1 MVDGCK
7 VLRTLQSIKSL
18 VDDGP
23 KDEITT
29 QVWTFTRPE
38 TQLSEDFILGMQ
50 DFSDTSFTR
59 GVDLSKAQEA
69 EQLVNQ
75 FVEKT
80 SDGKVKNAF
89 KDLNSS
95 SDLQFLTL
103 FNFQGVS
110 LMLLRTYK
118 VNISCF
124 YLTLQ
129 LTRAEQ
135 FVENSELMHLLPVN
149 DCAICV
155 YLGSWK
161 TAFQPENTSLQEFH
175 VDEATTVMAPL
186 MTHTGRYYYVNDKV
200 KTFICQRV
208 LAAI

>member
-1 MVDGCK
+1 MSLVDGCK

-29 QVWTFTRPE
+29 QVWTFTRQE

-50 DFSDTSFTR
+50 DFSDASFTR

-80 SDGKVKNAF
+80 SEGKVKNAF

-95 SDLQFLTL
+95 SDLLFLTL

-110 LMLLRTYK
+110 LLPLRTYK
-118 VNISCF
+118 TNSVFVKYRF
-124 YLTLQ
+124 YRSAKHSQDTCR
-129 LTRAEQ
+129 RADL
-135 FVENSELMHLLPVN
+135 STS
-149 DCAICV
+149 I
-155 YLGSWK
+155 
-161 TAFQPENTSLQEFH
+161 AFS
-175 VDEATTVMAPL
+175 
-186 MTHTGRYYYVNDKV
+186 
-200 KTFICQRV
+200 
-208 LAAI
+208 

>member
-29 QVWTFTRPE
+29 QVWTFTRLE
-38 TQLSEDFILGMQ
+38 TQLSEDFILGTQ

-95 SDLQFLTL
+95 SDLLFLTL

-110 LMLLRTYK
+110 LWLLRMYGANSVFVK
-118 VNISCF
+118 CRF
-124 YLTLQ
+124 Y
-129 LTRAEQ
+129 
-135 FVENSELMHLLPVN
+135 
-149 DCAICV
+149 
-155 YLGSWK
+155 
-161 TAFQPENTSLQEFH
+161 
-175 VDEATTVMAPL
+175 
-186 MTHTGRYYYVNDKV
+186 
-200 KTFICQRV
+200 
-208 LAAI
+208 

>member
-1 MVDGCK
+1 MSLVDGCK

-29 QVWTFTRPE
+29 QAWTFTRPE
-38 TQLSEDFILGMQ
+38 TQLSEDFILGTQ

-59 GVDLSKAQEA
+59 GVDLSKAQDA

-95 SDLQFLTL
+95 SDLLFLTL

-110 LMLLRTYK
+110 LLLLRTYEANSVFVK
-118 VNISCF
+118 CRF
-124 YLTLQ
+124 Y
-129 LTRAEQ
+129 
-135 FVENSELMHLLPVN
+135 
-149 DCAICV
+149 
-155 YLGSWK
+155 
-161 TAFQPENTSLQEFH
+161 
-175 VDEATTVMAPL
+175 
-186 MTHTGRYYYVNDKV
+186 
-200 KTFICQRV
+200 
-208 LAAI
+208 

>member
-1 MVDGCK
+1 MSLVDGCK

-50 DFSDTSFTR
+50 DFSDASFTR

-95 SDLQFLTL
+95 SDLLFLTL

-110 LMLLRTYK
+110 LLPLRTYETK
-118 VNISCF
+118 SVFVKCRF
-124 YLTLQ
+124 YRSAKHSQDTCR
-129 LTRAEQ
+129 RADL
-135 FVENSELMHLLPVN
+135 S
-149 DCAICV
+149 ASI
-155 YLGSWK
+155 
-161 TAFQPENTSLQEFH
+161 AF
-175 VDEATTVMAPL
+175 
-186 MTHTGRYYYVNDKV
+186 
-200 KTFICQRV
+200 I
-208 LAAI
+208 